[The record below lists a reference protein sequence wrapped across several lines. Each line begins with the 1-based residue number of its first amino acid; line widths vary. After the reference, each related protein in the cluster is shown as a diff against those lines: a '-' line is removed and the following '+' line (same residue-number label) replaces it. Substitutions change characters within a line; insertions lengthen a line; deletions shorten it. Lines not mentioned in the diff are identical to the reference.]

1 MSTVRIPEHESSP
14 IKVLIVDDHDLFRS
28 GLTAMLGAEPDIE
41 VVGQASRGRL
51 GVQLAKELRPD
62 VVLMDVRMPDL
73 DGISATREILVQ
85 EPDMRIIAI
94 TVASDEATVE
104 SAVRAGACGYV
115 LKDSP
120 VTDTIA
126 AVRAAAQGE
135 SWLSPRAAS
144 AILERI
150 RRDRPNSSGPDDP
163 FAVLSPRET
172 DILRLLAQ
180 GMENSEIAR
189 ELSISPR
196 TAKNHI
202 SSVLAKLGMSNR
214 VQAAI
219 YAVRHGVE

>member
-1 MSTVRIPEHESSP
+1 MAIARKAEGGTST
-14 IKVLIVDDHDLFRS
+14 IKVLIVDDHDLFRA
-28 GLTAMLGAEPDIE
+28 GLTAMLSVEPDIE
-41 VVGQASRGRL
+41 IVGQASRGRL
-51 GVQLAKELRPD
+51 GVNLALELRPD
-62 VVLMDVRMPDL
+62 VVLMDIRMPDL
-73 DGISATREILVQ
+73 DGINATREILAQ
-85 EPDMRIIAI
+85 APLMRIIAI

-104 SAVRAGACGYV
+104 SAIRAGACGYL
-115 LKDSP
+115 LKESP

-126 AVRAAAQGE
+126 AVHAAARGD

-144 AILERI
+144 AILDRV
-150 RRDRPNSSGPDDP
+150 RRDRPEAGPRDP
-163 FAVLSPRET
+163 FAMLSPRET
-172 DILRLLAQ
+172 EILRLLSR

-219 YAVRHGVE
+219 YAVRHGLE